1 MVVNGSLLC
10 CQNLNFCLIIFF
22 AVSNKESEKRN
33 WIISAEVSV
42 FYCRN
47 LKLQLIN
54 NSFYTHK
61 YDDLMCLTLKSGYF
75 HRNNVENIPV
85 VLAGD
90 FNGCPED
97 EVYGFVIENGFVSSY
112 KTVHCREP
120 RVTHRLY
127 SGEEILVDYIF
138 YRWEFTF

>member
-1 MVVNGSLLC
+1 M
-10 CQNLNFCLIIFF
+10 IIFF
-22 AVSNKESEKRN
+22 TVSNKESEKRN

-61 YDDLMCLTLKSGYF
+61 YDDLICLTFKSGYF